1 MTSTLVDTNVLVDI
15 IANPD
20 PASWSVQTLRKCAEA
35 GELVINT
42 VIWSEISGAYPVEPM
57 PEVLFRGLILK
68 IENLPV
74 DAGYPAGAA
83 HVAYRRAGGLRERTL
98 PDFLIGAHAAV
109 RGFSLMTRDDTR
121 YRRYFPDLDIVAP
134 TRGAGG
140 AVSP

>member
-1 MTSTLVDTNVLVDI
+1 MTSILVDTNVLIDI

-42 VIWSEISGAYPVEPM
+42 VIWSDISGAYPVEPK

-83 HVAYRRAGGLRERTL
+83 HVAYRKAGGLRERTL
-98 PDFLIGAHAAV
+98 PDFLNSLAGTSGNRTGRSPAFTGTTPHASQWIAGIGQ
-109 RGFSLMTRDDTR
+109 
-121 YRRYFPDLDIVAP
+121 PQ
-134 TRGAGG
+134 
-140 AVSP
+140 